1 MEKYNEMIKFCY
13 QFTFSISP
21 ELLLRYA
28 DILFSITVW
37 FISFYYNANYHHLN
51 DLM

>member
-13 QFTFSISP
+13 QFTFSVSL

-28 DILFSITVW
+28 DI
-37 FISFYYNANYHHLN
+37 FYYSLVYFILF
-51 DLM
+51 